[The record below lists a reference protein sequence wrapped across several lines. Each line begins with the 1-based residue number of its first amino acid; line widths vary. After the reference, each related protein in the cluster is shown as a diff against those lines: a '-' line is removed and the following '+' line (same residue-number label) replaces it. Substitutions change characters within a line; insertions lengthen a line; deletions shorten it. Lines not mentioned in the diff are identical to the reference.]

1 MVVLIVLPWPHGQGK
16 VSHFVQFKSPP
27 VNRGAQKRIDISY
40 VCSMEQIERERMC
53 ILLADDNP
61 EVRSALRLL
70 LEQEPVSASILE
82 VSDSQSL
89 LACLRESCPVAVL
102 LDWELP
108 GPKKSDLLNTLN
120 SCCPEM
126 KVIALSSKYEA
137 RREALA
143 AGVDAFVSKA
153 EPSELVITSL
163 DTLVPGLI
171 KR

>member
-1 MVVLIVLPWPHGQGK
+1 M
-16 VSHFVQFKSPP
+16 
-27 VNRGAQKRIDISY
+27 Y
-40 VCSMEQIERERMC
+40 

-70 LEQEPVSASILE
+70 LEQEPVPVEIME
-82 VSDSQSL
+82 VSDSQGL
-89 LACLRESCPVAVL
+89 FAQVKKSCPLAVL

-108 GPKKSDLLNTLN
+108 GLKKNELLRILH

-137 RREALA
+137 RHEAMA

-153 EPSELVITSL
+153 EPSELVLTTLYSL
-163 DTLVPGLI
+163 LPSLMV
-171 KR
+171 R

>member
-1 MVVLIVLPWPHGQGK
+1 
-16 VSHFVQFKSPP
+16 
-27 VNRGAQKRIDISY
+27 
-40 VCSMEQIERERMC
+40 MC

-70 LEQEPVSASILE
+70 LEQEPVFASIIE
-82 VSDSQSL
+82 MSDSESL
-89 LACLRESCPVAVL
+89 FAHLRENCPRAVL

-108 GPKKSDLLNTLN
+108 GPNRNDFLNTLH

-137 RREALA
+137 RQEALA

-153 EPSELVITSL
+153 EPPEQILSALYAI
-163 DTLVPGLI
+163 VPNLI
-171 KR
+171 EQ

>member
-1 MVVLIVLPWPHGQGK
+1 M
-16 VSHFVQFKSPP
+16 
-27 VNRGAQKRIDISY
+27 Y
-40 VCSMEQIERERMC
+40 

-82 VSDSQSL
+82 ASDLQSL
-89 LACLRESCPVAVL
+89 LAYLRESCPVAVL

-108 GPKKSDLLNTLN
+108 GSKRSELLSMLH

-137 RREALA
+137 RHEALA

-153 EPSELVITSL
+153 EPSELVLTALYSL
-163 DTLVPGLI
+163 LPSLTI
-171 KR
+171 

>member
-1 MVVLIVLPWPHGQGK
+1 M
-16 VSHFVQFKSPP
+16 
-27 VNRGAQKRIDISY
+27 Y
-40 VCSMEQIERERMC
+40 

-70 LEQEPVSASILE
+70 LEQEPIPVEIME
-82 VSDSQSL
+82 VSDSQGL
-89 LACLRESCPVAVL
+89 FAQVKKSCPLAVL

-108 GPKKSDLLNTLN
+108 GLKKNELLRILH

-137 RREALA
+137 RHEAMA

-153 EPSELVITSL
+153 EPSELVLTTLYSL
-163 DTLVPGLI
+163 LPSLMV
-171 KR
+171 R